1 MIAVDTNVLVRY
13 VTNDDPVQASVAYE
27 LLKRSPEVF
36 IAKTVV
42 LEMEWVLRAVYELP
56 RDAVRKALLHVLG
69 LPNVVVEAPEQVA
82 EALDLYGKG
91 MDFAD
96 ALHLVANSEARE
108 FYTFDRRFE
117 RIARALGHPVRLL

>member
-27 LLKRSPEVF
+27 LLKRNPEVF
-36 IAKTVV
+36 VAKTVV

-91 MDFAD
+91 MGKGWILPMLCISWRTQRHASSTRSTA
-96 ALHLVANSEARE
+96 ALNE
-108 FYTFDRRFE
+108 
-117 RIARALGHPVRLL
+117 